1 MYQLIDKHSNYI
13 ITNVARL
20 LEIKQL
26 LVTLIADRRAADSER
41 INSTTVQIIWF
52 NFTDVALIGLM
63 WAMTAMI

>member
-20 LEIKQL
+20 LETKQL

-52 NFTDVALIGLM
+52 NFSDVALIGLM

>member
-52 NFTDVALIGLM
+52 NFSDVALIGLM

>member
-20 LEIKQL
+20 LETKQL

-41 INSTTVQIIWF
+41 INSTTVQITWF
-52 NFTDVALIGLM
+52 SFTDVALIGLM